1 MVKDFWSVPKT
12 IKKKLVVWTGWTST
26 CQRTCH
32 HGNQYPSAL
41 LTAHWHV
48 PEVHLT
54 LIIREHE
61 INLGFM
67 LDRLTLWL
75 AYLCD
80 VNFVFKLAQKG
91 VANFNKENRNALFLL

>member
-1 MVKDFWSVPKT
+1 M
-12 IKKKLVVWTGWTST
+12 VWTGWTST

-67 LDRLTLWL
+67 LDRLTL
-75 AYLCD
+75 
-80 VNFVFKLAQKG
+80 
-91 VANFNKENRNALFLL
+91 